1 MQFGC
6 KKLGGNGVGGK
17 AYSNFLPNERGDK
30 LIKEEGLPWE
40 GGLSKELTECIICN

>member
-6 KKLGGNGVGGK
+6 KKLGRNWGGGGGGGGK

-30 LIKEEGLPWE
+30 LIKEEGLP
-40 GGLSKELTECIICN
+40 